1 MTNANLIGKKI
12 EYSAKFLRKLKKL
25 PFTLQQLAVEREII
39 FKSSIFDPRLETHK
53 LHGKDR
59 DHWAYSI
66 NYKYRI
72 KFIFLSDGNVL
83 YLDVGTHDEV
93 Y

>member
-1 MTNANLIGKKI
+1 MELFTSNNFDRR
-12 EYSAKFLRKLKKL
+12 YKKL
-25 PFTLQQLAVEREII
+25 PKYLKIKAEERERI
-39 FKSSIFDPRLETHK
+39 FVANPFDPRLETHK

-66 NYKYRI
+66 DRKYRI
-72 KFIFLSDGNVL
+72 KFLFLENGDIL
-83 YLDVGTHDEV
+83 YLIVGTHDEV